1 MTLFWLAV
9 AVGAIVVE
17 MLTGT
22 LYLLVIG
29 IAAAV
34 ATGLAWAGVGVVW
47 QCLAAALVG
56 VLGALSVRHFKPDG
70 ETRMPDALQ
79 GSVEVLAVSESG
91 KLRVRWRGTE
101 WDATGDAAIQAGDVV
116 SIVSQQ
122 GNVLSVSLKSQ

>member
-1 MTLFWLAV
+1 MTLFWLVV
-9 AVGAIVVE
+9 AVGAIVTE

-34 ATGLAWAGVGVVW
+34 ATGLAWAGVSWEW
-47 QCLAAALVG
+47 QCMAAAVVG
-56 VLGALSVRHFKPDG
+56 VAGALSVRHFKPDG
-70 ETRMPDALQ
+70 TTRMPDALQ
-79 GSVEVLAVSESG
+79 GTAEVLAVTAPG

-101 WDATGDAAIQAGDVV
+101 WDATGDAVIQAGDKV

-122 GNVLSVSLKSQ
+122 GNVLSVALAAQ